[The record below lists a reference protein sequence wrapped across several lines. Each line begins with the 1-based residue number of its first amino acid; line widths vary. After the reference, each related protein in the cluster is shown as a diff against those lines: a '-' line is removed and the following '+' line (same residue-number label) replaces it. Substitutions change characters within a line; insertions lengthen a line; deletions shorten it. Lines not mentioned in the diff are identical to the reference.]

1 MNKLQFPATLS
12 EAIVDYRDSL
22 KAGEKLSEQAR
33 VLNVRAIALEKKI
46 IERTCDGREIH
57 GHLII
62 QVDGT
67 LWRIDPAE
75 SPLCMVTPIED
86 FTDAKL

>member
-46 IERTCDGREIH
+46 IERTCDGR
-57 GHLII
+57 
-62 QVDGT
+62 
-67 LWRIDPAE
+67 
-75 SPLCMVTPIED
+75 
-86 FTDAKL
+86 